1 MNGKGIYIWKAR
13 NCAGGSLAAIVQAC
27 KLMDLDWVAIK
38 IGDAASDYFRSFTD
52 MAAAV
57 AAFRAAGIKVWGWHY
72 IYGGVHFR
80 KDGTFYVSGATPA
93 EEAQY
98 AVQQVQKL
106 GLDGYII
113 DAEREYKVYKQG
125 ERASQFM
132 AGLVGIGV
140 PMGLSSYR
148 FPNYHKELPWSAFLA
163 GCQVHMPQV
172 YWGPGNAVRDLDI
185 SIQDL
190 SALKVLP
197 VVPVGRLYVGDGYAW
212 PGPGVSEI
220 KAFMSR
226 AVERSCPGAFFWALD
241 FLYLDTHGSA
251 ALRAE
256 RAKTITDFNWGHGTT
271 PPEAEYP
278 ETIGY
283 AEVTANVLNVRSG
296 PGIEFDDM
304 GDLNKLSQWYV
315 FRKSGDWVEIGLDTW
330 IRTGPGLAD
339 LHMRGK

>member
-1 MNGKGIYIWKAR
+1 
-13 NCAGGSLAAIVQAC
+13 LDAIVQAC
-27 KLMDLDWVAIK
+27 KLMNLDWLAIK
-38 IGDAASDYFRSFTD
+38 IGDAASTYFASFTD

-57 AAFRAAGIKVWGWHY
+57 AAFRAAGISVWGWHY

-80 KDGTFYVSGATPA
+80 KDGTFYVNGATPA
-93 EEAQY
+93 EEAKF

-125 ERASQFM
+125 ERAAQFM

-140 PMGLSSYR
+140 PVGLSSYR
-148 FPNYHKELPWSAFLA
+148 FPDYHKELPWSTFLA

-197 VVPVGRLYVGDGYAW
+197 VVPVGRLYVGDGYGL
-212 PGPGVSEI
+212 PGPGASEI

-226 AVERSCPGAFFWALD
+226 AVERGCPGVFFWALD
-241 FLYLDTHGSA
+241 FLYYDTHGSA
-251 ALRAE
+251 VTRAE
-256 RAKTITDFNWGHGTT
+256 RAKAIADFNWGHGSI

-278 ETIGY
+278 EIIGY
-283 AEVTANVLNVRSG
+283 AEVTANALNVRSG
-296 PGIEFDDM
+296 PGIEFNDM
-304 GDLNKLSQWYV
+304 GDLNKSTQWYV
-315 FRKSGDWVEIGLDTW
+315 FRQAGDWVEIGLDMW
-330 IRTGPGLAD
+330 IKTGPGLAD
-339 LHMRGK
+339 LHMRGKHA